1 MQRLLNAG
9 DFRDAARRALPKA
22 LFEYIDRGTEDENAL
37 RSLRNSLDSIKLI
50 PSVLTGHP
58 ERELRTEILGET
70 TAMPLVVAPTALAGL
85 VSHNGEIKLARAA
98 ERMGIPVCISTQ
110 SITTIEEIRAGAP
123 RASLWFQLY
132 MWKDRN
138 LSRALLERVE
148 KAGVTT
154 LVVTA
159 DTPASPKRE
168 YNHRNGFSIPIKYS
182 LRLGLDV
189 ALHPRWLCGVLLRY
203 LLATGMPTYGHYPQE
218 FRSAVTRLS
227 IAEAVR
233 LENLL
238 NWDDI
243 HQLRRWWKGKL
254 VIKGVLGV
262 HDAYLA
268 KAAGADGIVVSAH
281 GARNL
286 DIAPAPIDVLPGI
299 ADAVGH
305 DLDVLADSGVKRGS
319 DVLKYIANGAKSVM
333 IGRLPLWGLATN
345 GEAGAE
351 DLLAMLRDEIDVT
364 LTMLGLRQPSE
375 CGAAL
380 QRNAESGARRLRYIV

>member
-1 MQRLLNAG
+1 M
-9 DFRDAARRALPKA
+9 
-22 LFEYIDRGTEDENAL
+22 
-37 RSLRNSLDSIKLI
+37 
-50 PSVLTGHP
+50 LTGHP
-58 ERELRTEILGET
+58 ERELKTEILGET

-98 ERMGIPVCISTQ
+98 ARMGIPVCISTQ

-123 RASLWFQLY
+123 GASLWFQLY

-138 LSRALLERVE
+138 LSRALLERVDN
-148 KAGVTT
+148 AGVTT

-159 DTPASPKRE
+159 DTPATPKRE

-182 LRLGLDV
+182 QRLGLDV
-189 ALHPRWLCGVLLRY
+189 ALHPRWLCGVLFRY

-218 FRSAVTRLS
+218 FRSAVTRRS

-243 HQLRRWWKGKL
+243 HQFRRWWKGKL

-262 HDAYLA
+262 DDAHLA

-299 ADAVGH
+299 ADAIGH
-305 DLDVLADSGVKRGS
+305 DLDVLVA
-319 DVLKYIANGAKSVM
+319 
-333 IGRLPLWGLATN
+333 
-345 GEAGAE
+345 
-351 DLLAMLRDEIDVT
+351 
-364 LTMLGLRQPSE
+364 
-375 CGAAL
+375 
-380 QRNAESGARRLRYIV
+380 

>member
-1 MQRLLNAG
+1 MAII
-9 DFRDAARRALPKA
+9 RR
-22 LFEYIDRGTEDENAL
+22 N
-37 RSLRNSLDSIKLI
+37 
-50 PSVLTGHP
+50 
-58 ERELRTEILGET
+58 
-70 TAMPLVVAPTALAGL
+70 
-85 VSHNGEIKLARAA
+85 
-98 ERMGIPVCISTQ
+98 
-110 SITTIEEIRAGAP
+110 
-123 RASLWFQLY
+123 
-132 MWKDRN
+132 
-138 LSRALLERVE
+138 
-148 KAGVTT
+148 
-154 LVVTA
+154 
-159 DTPASPKRE
+159 
-168 YNHRNGFSIPIKYS
+168 
-182 LRLGLDV
+182 
-189 ALHPRWLCGVLLRY
+189 
-203 LLATGMPTYGHYPQE
+203 
-218 FRSAVTRLS
+218 FRSAVTRRS

-243 HQLRRWWKGKL
+243 HQFRRWWKGKL

-262 HDAYLA
+262 DDAHLA

-351 DLLAMLRDEIDVT
+351 DLVAMLRDEIDVT
-364 LTMLGLRQPSE
+364 LTMLGLQQKSE
-375 CGAAL
+375 CGTAL
-380 QRNAESGARRLRYIV
+380 QRSAESNTRRLRYIV